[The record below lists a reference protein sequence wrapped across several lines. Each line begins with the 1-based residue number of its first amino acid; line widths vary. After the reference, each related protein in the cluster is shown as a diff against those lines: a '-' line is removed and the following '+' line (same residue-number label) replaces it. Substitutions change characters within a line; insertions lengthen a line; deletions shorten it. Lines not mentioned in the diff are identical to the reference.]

1 MRMESIEWR
10 CFAYKH
16 KTHESLN
23 QIGMGLSV
31 RRRLY
36 CESLCIKLRN
46 DVNPE

>member
-23 QIGMGLSV
+23 QIGMGISV
-31 RRRLY
+31 RRS
-36 CESLCIKLRN
+36 ESLRIKLRN
-46 DVNPE
+46 YVNPE